1 MSQPTREKLV
11 ETAARLFYERGYNA
25 TAVAAILG
33 EAEVNSGSLY
43 HYFPGKEALLRG
55 VLERYRRLLDEVVQ
69 GPVERA
75 EPDPIER
82 LFKLL
87 AWYRAGMEASG
98 CRLGCPIGNLAL
110 EITGEHPEARAEI
123 DANLSAWA
131 GGIERWLEEAGD
143 RLPAGCDRKSLA
155 SFVLTVME
163 GGLLQA
169 RARGDLEPFDRSVK
183 VLRDYIDRLLAEAT
197 AASA

>member
-1 MSQPTREKLV
+1 MSRPTRDRLV
-11 ETAARLFYERGYNA
+11 ETAARLFHERGYNA
-25 TAVAAILG
+25 TGVATILG
-33 EAEVNSGSLY
+33 EAGVNSGSLY

-55 VLERYRRLLDEVVQ
+55 VLERYRVLLDDVVQ

-82 LFKLL
+82 VFKLL
-87 AWYRAGMEASG
+87 DWYRSGMEASG

-110 EITGEHPEARAEI
+110 EVADTHPDARPAI

-131 GGIERWLEEAGD
+131 DGIERWLEEAGD
-143 RLPAGCDRKSLA
+143 CLPSRCDRKSLA
-155 SFVLTVME
+155 AFVLTVME

-169 RARGDLEPFDRSVK
+169 RARGDLEPFDGSVR
-183 VLRDYIDRLLAEAT
+183 VLRDYIDKLMAEARDE
-197 AASA
+197 SA